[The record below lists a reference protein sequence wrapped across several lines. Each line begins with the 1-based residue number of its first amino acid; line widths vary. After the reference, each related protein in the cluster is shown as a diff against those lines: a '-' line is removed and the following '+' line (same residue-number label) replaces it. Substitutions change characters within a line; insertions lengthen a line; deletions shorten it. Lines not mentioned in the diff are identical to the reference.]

1 MPEHTNKKEGKK
13 KKDFLAAALG
23 KSPYLDRAMS
33 SPLGRMSLNVRRV
46 ETDLFFLNSL
56 SCYQFNGQRLALL
69 AFYLTT
75 CTPSWP
81 VLKCLLA
88 MAFFFFPSKDRG
100 NGWERT
106 PATPPAPAL
115 HRPPLRG
122 ARDPG
127 ALQNTVWETLAGQKS
142 WLPEFPSLSW
152 LCCCFVNCWLFLI
165 SLSSRQRVF
174 LLFLENIISFSWFPP
189 LFCNQIL
196 TDTLLLFSEAD
207 LKVSW

>member
-75 CTPSWP
+75 CAPSWP

-88 MAFFFFPSKDRG
+88 MAFFFFSLKRQRQWVGENSSHSARPCPPPP
-100 NGWERT
+100 T
-106 PATPPAPAL
+106 PEGRPWPWGPAE
-115 HRPPLRG
+115 HGLR
-122 ARDPG
+122 D
-127 ALQNTVWETLAGQKS
+127 
-142 WLPEFPSLSW
+142 
-152 LCCCFVNCWLFLI
+152 
-165 SLSSRQRVF
+165 SSRT
-174 LLFLENIISFSWFPP
+174 EK
-189 LFCNQIL
+189 L
-196 TDTLLLFSEAD
+196 TAWVPKLVLTLLLLCKLQIVSHFSFFKAKSF
-207 LKVSW
+207 LTLPWKYYFFLLISTSLL

>member
-75 CTPSWP
+75 CAPS
-81 VLKCLLA
+81 
-88 MAFFFFPSKDRG
+88 
-100 NGWERT
+100 
-106 PATPPAPAL
+106 
-115 HRPPLRG
+115 
-122 ARDPG
+122 
-127 ALQNTVWETLAGQKS
+127 
-142 WLPEFPSLSW
+142 
-152 LCCCFVNCWLFLI
+152 
-165 SLSSRQRVF
+165 
-174 LLFLENIISFSWFPP
+174 
-189 LFCNQIL
+189 
-196 TDTLLLFSEAD
+196 
-207 LKVSW
+207 

>member
-1 MPEHTNKKEGKK
+1 MPEHTNKKERKK

-23 KSPYLDRAMS
+23 KSPYLDRAVS
-33 SPLGRMSLNVRRV
+33 SPVGRMSLNVRRD
-46 ETDLFFLNSL
+46 ETDLFFLDSL
-56 SCYQFNGQRLALL
+56 SSYQFNGQRLALL

-75 CTPSWP
+75 CAPSWP

-88 MAFFFFPSKDRG
+88 IAFFFPSKDRG

-106 PATPPAPAL
+106 PTTPPTAAL
-115 HRPPLRG
+115 HRPPLKG

-127 ALQNTVWETLAGQKS
+127 VLQN
-142 WLPEFPSLSW
+142 SLRD
-152 LCCCFVNCWLFLI
+152 
-165 SLSSRQRVF
+165 SSRTEKLTAWVPELVLTLLLLCKLQVVSHFSFFKVKSF
-174 LLFLENIISFSWFPP
+174 LTLPWKHYFFPP

-207 LKVSW
+207 FKVSW